1 MELAGSMKQRIRTIV
16 FAVSLVSALA
26 VGAVVGAWFAIDTVR
41 GSRSLAGEMG
51 ASEWYN
57 AHIFAERNIADP
69 TAYRQ
74 ALLDYLTYLQSRRN
88 GDGVLINDHV
98 VAVDTVLT
106 ETRLALLADSQRNE
120 SESKLYFA
128 RAIEHCAGA
137 WKTGCTVERL
147 QEIVSRLDRKVSN

>member
-1 MELAGSMKQRIRTIV
+1 LGGRR
-16 FAVSLVSALA
+16 
-26 VGAVVGAWFAIDTVR
+26 
-41 GSRSLAGEMG
+41 G

-57 AHIFAERNIADP
+57 THIIAELNMAYT

-74 ALLDYLTYLQSRRN
+74 ALLDYLTYLQSRRK
-88 GDGVLINDHV
+88 GDEVLINDHV

-120 SESKLYFA
+120 PESKLYFA

-147 QEIVSRLDRKVSN
+147 QELVSRLDRKVPH